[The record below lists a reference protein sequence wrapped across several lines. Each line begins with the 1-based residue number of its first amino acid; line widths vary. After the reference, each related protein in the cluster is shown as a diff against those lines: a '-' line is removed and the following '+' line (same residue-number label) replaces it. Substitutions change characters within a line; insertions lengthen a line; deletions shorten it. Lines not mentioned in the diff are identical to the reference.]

1 MRLLNIDINIDI
13 HFDRL
18 WMIAALCMSG
28 ILSGCNWV
36 KDDVI
41 DCPAEFNLRFVYD
54 YNIKFADAFAHE
66 VTSVYVWAFDRNGE
80 LVWHGEE
87 SGDIL
92 TTPGY
97 EMTIPLN
104 AGTYDFVAWC
114 GLKNNSK
121 FDLATYNPSS
131 KEELIVSL
139 KTIED
144 EGQTISNGYLPGLY
158 HGVMAEQEY
167 TIDPFA
173 PTHKVVTI
181 PLVKDTN
188 DIRIMLQH
196 LDGSPIVDR
205 DFSVTLTYGD
215 KVLGWNNDI
224 DYSVPDIVYKPW
236 NIRYGQTLPP
246 GAEHSGAESVKATET
261 VSSLLFELST
271 SRLMAKDK
279 AVLTVHRNWDNTDI
293 IRINLTSYLLMVRG
307 NYGNISDQ
315 EYLDR
320 QDDYSVIFFID
331 EKSNWYRAGN
341 VYINGWARVPPQEEE
356 M

>member
-1 MRLLNIDINIDI
+1 MRISNIRIY
-13 HFDRL
+13 HGRL
-18 WMIAALCMSG
+18 WLILALCVAG
-28 ILSGCNWV
+28 ILSGCDWV
-36 KDDVI
+36 RDDAN
-41 DCPAEFNLRFVYD
+41 DCPAELKLRFVYD

-66 VTSVYVWAFDRNGE
+66 VTSVCVWAFDKNGD
-80 LVWHGEE
+80 LVWQGEE
-87 SGDIL
+87 SGEIL
-92 TTPGY
+92 ATPDF
-97 EMTIPLN
+97 EMTVPLN
-104 AGTYDFVAWC
+104 AGKYDFVAWC

-121 FDLATYNPSS
+121 FDLATYTPSS

-139 KTIED
+139 NTLEE
-144 EGQTISNGYLPGLY
+144 EGWSISEGYLPGLY
-158 HGVMAEQEY
+158 HGVMVEQEY
-167 TIDPFA
+167 SIDPYA
-173 PTHKVVTI
+173 PTYKIVTI

-196 LDGSPIVDR
+196 LDGSPIANR

-215 KVLGWNNDI
+215 KVLEWNNAI
-224 DYSVPDIVYKPW
+224 EQGAPEVVYKPW

-246 GAEHSGAESVKATET
+246 GAEHIGAESVKATET

-271 SRLMAKDK
+271 SRLMAADK
-279 AVLTVHRNWDNTDI
+279 AVLTVHRNWDDTDI

-320 QDDYSVIFFID
+320 QDDYSVLFFID
-331 EKSNWYRAGN
+331 ENSNWYKAAN

-356 M
+356 I